1 MVSMMKPKT
10 LPLVL
15 ALLALP
21 SIGSAATG
29 VFGSYAQIFT
39 TSSTVYVAQSY
50 SGSNPAF
57 NGADLGIFSLSDTL
71 EITNASLMT
80 FKNSGGDVTGAQMQ
94 YRVYEVG
101 DTPGTFN
108 IVNLGFGS
116 NAPSTDLGGNNF
128 GGGGDQEWR
137 GFGGGPIDLLSGI
150 TGNGNYQVEVF
161 YRAFTNEGDRLSDN
175 GGANY
180 KANFTVVPE
189 PAVAFLGGV
198 GLLILL
204 RRRK

>member
-1 MVSMMKPKT
+1 MKPKA
-10 LPLVL
+10 LPFIL

-21 SIGSAATG
+21 GIGRAATG

-39 TSSTVYVAQSY
+39 TTSTTYVAQSY

-57 NGADLGIFSLSDTL
+57 NGANLGIFSPSDNL

-80 FKNSGGDVTGAQMQ
+80 FKNDGGNVTGARLE
-94 YRVYEVG
+94 YRVYQTG
-101 DTPGTFN
+101 DTPGAFIPMTLN
-108 IVNLGFGS
+108 FGA
-116 NAPSTDLGGNNF
+116 NAPNTDLGGNNF

-137 GFGGGPIDLLSGI
+137 GLLGGPIDLLNGI
-150 TGNGNYQVEVF
+150 TENGSYQVEIF
-161 YRAFTNEGDRLSDN
+161 FRAFTNEGDRFSN
-175 GGANY
+175 AGGANY

-189 PAVAFLGGV
+189 PAVALLGGL

-204 RRRK
+204 CRRK